1 MSQHFQ
7 VKNEQ
12 DIEILNDLDSLFI
25 VVYKGTQ
32 ADFSTEKAWKAW
44 PECPTVF
51 IRPAAGSWCGG
62 FSLYRKRNG
71 TVQMYCEGTFEYV
84 VCCSA
89 KAWGLSP
96 DNKFG
101 LETFDAN
108 GQIVFSTNYRFARI
122 TKIQSI
128 PGPVVTTGGTIIQG
142 VAAMSG
148 WSVMPWINPSM
159 ASLTGAIVAGGGD
172 LSYQEL
178 YLIQVN
184 PALNEL
190 RMTIRDTI
198 AYGNYLAGKTVY
210 FPMGYI
216 AGN

>member
-7 VKNEQ
+7 VNNEQ
-12 DIEILNDLDSLFI
+12 NIEIINDSDPLFI

-32 ADFSTEKAWKAW
+32 ADFSVEKSWKAW

-51 IRPAAGSWCGG
+51 IRPVAGSWCGG

-71 TVQMYCEGTFEYV
+71 TVQMYCGGNFEYV

-89 KAWGLSP
+89 RAWGLSP

-122 TKIQSI
+122 TTIVPI
-128 PGPVVTTGGTIIQG
+128 AGPVVTTGGTIVQG
-142 VAAMSG
+142 VAALSG
-148 WSVMPWINPSM
+148 WTSMPWINPSM

-172 LSYQEL
+172 LSYQES
-178 YLIQVN
+178 YLIQIN
-184 PALNEL
+184 SALNQM
-190 RMTIRDTI
+190 RITIGDTI
-198 AYGNYLAGKTVY
+198 QNGNYLAGKTAY
-210 FPMGYI
+210 FPMGFI
-216 AGN
+216 SGN